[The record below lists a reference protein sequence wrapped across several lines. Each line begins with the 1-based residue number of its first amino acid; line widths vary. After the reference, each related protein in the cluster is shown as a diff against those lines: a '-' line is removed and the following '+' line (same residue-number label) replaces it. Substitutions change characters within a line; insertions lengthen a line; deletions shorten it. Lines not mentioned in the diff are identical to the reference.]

1 MALLSN
7 QGKPESDGSTTNP
20 TAGEPAAPQ
29 APVTPDPASTA
40 PAATEQPTTHS
51 PKVADVDGY
60 KARREA
66 ALKPL
71 EPKPAE
77 QGEPAE
83 PVVDPAPDAT
93 LDTPAPPEDP
103 QPDPDAP
110 VADPDKPKTEFRPRL
125 GNLPE
130 DEKEAI
136 ALRKTLKDQGK
147 EVPLDECLKRVRA
160 KYEVTEAQPQEP
172 AAPVRTVADVA
183 ADIAAREA
191 EADQAAND
199 LDLATVNRLNREIRA
214 LEKESQQ
221 IERQQ
226 AEQSQRQEQ
235 TQLSELEREV
245 QAAEQAVVQQYPAA
259 TDPNHAIHAEA
270 ERIFALLEK
279 TGNPKAKE
287 AGASLWVYQQA
298 ANKLGILP
306 ADPDSPAATRQPKPS
321 TSATPKPQPV
331 IQTAV
336 PGRPAQPSLAPG
348 GLRNTQPGQPDLTLV
363 KPSTR
368 HEYEQKLA
376 KLGIRQAA

>member
-103 QPDPDAP
+103 QPDPVDP
-110 VADPDKPKTEFRPRL
+110 VADPDRPKTEFRPRL

-130 DEKEAI
+130 DE
-136 ALRKTLKDQGK
+136 RGD
-147 EVPLDECLKRVRA
+147 RA
-160 KYEVTEAQPQEP
+160 
-172 AAPVRTVADVA
+172 
-183 ADIAAREA
+183 
-191 EADQAAND
+191 
-199 LDLATVNRLNREIRA
+199 
-214 LEKESQQ
+214 SQDT
-221 IERQQ
+221 
-226 AEQSQRQEQ
+226 QR
-235 TQLSELEREV
+235 
-245 QAAEQAVVQQYPAA
+245 
-259 TDPNHAIHAEA
+259 
-270 ERIFALLEK
+270 
-279 TGNPKAKE
+279 
-287 AGASLWVYQQA
+287 
-298 ANKLGILP
+298 
-306 ADPDSPAATRQPKPS
+306 
-321 TSATPKPQPV
+321 
-331 IQTAV
+331 
-336 PGRPAQPSLAPG
+336 
-348 GLRNTQPGQPDLTLV
+348 PGQRSAP
-363 KPSTR
+363 
-368 HEYEQKLA
+368 
-376 KLGIRQAA
+376 